1 MDHPVKLN
9 INPFL
14 IITSTI
20 AVLLSSFAAL
30 AAETKRQIE
39 EVVVTAEKVEST
51 VSDTSISIT
60 AFSEDTI
67 ENFGIQSPDELV
79 NYIPATTRDAYDIR
93 IRGVG
98 RNFRALGGDPGVAT
112 YYNGIFSPDFG
123 IAATENG
130 LYDLKRVEV
139 LRGPQGTLY
148 GRNSI
153 GGALNYVTNDP
164 TYEPEGEV
172 RVQWGAYSTK
182 EYYGILSGGIIDNV
196 LAARVV
202 GTKRQRAA
210 WQKGI
215 GDSADTD
222 GVNDHNLA
230 FTFLLEATDSLT
242 AKVRVNDRKSDR
254 TIGMYGLVD
263 EGPMGLRGPAT
274 SYPAYGLRVVPNGTP
289 GALTYTDPGS
299 GALISGLP
307 VRPGI
312 DEAASPQ
319 PNAGYQRSG
328 LPFDQ
333 LYGSKGED
341 TGYNLVNTS
350 AGRCEFPYPNTECN
364 HELFDHQASSLEL
377 TWDINEDMS
386 LTYLFG
392 TNDFE
397 YTFNIDIDGYDSEF
411 SKYRQ
416 TVLEDV
422 WSYSHELRLQAEF
435 ADRVSLTA
443 GLFQFKESRQQ
454 NYSLTNNTLRFT
466 QAADYGD
473 LAIATPTPPNLS
485 LIGLPDVDFGLGGAS
500 FMQLL
505 GFLTGIQQSPVTI
518 DSAGDG
524 EQVAGLW
531 GGSEDLYRHKNRVG
545 NEQVAA
551 YAQATIDLSDQF
563 SIVLGAR
570 YAKDD
575 KAALERRF
583 AYYELPATAS
593 GSGALLAGLSTL
605 PPAIMPLLGYA
616 ETPKMVA
623 NAAPFGALPAEINPF
638 GQNLLY
644 ALYAGGFVTPLSL
657 VNMAMGR
664 ATFTG
669 DPANPIAPNC
679 EITNANCASPLLLQ
693 GIPVSL
699 AWRTSDSDSWSD
711 TNFRVNLDWTPNDD
725 TLMYFSVT
733 TGYRAGGYSLGILD
747 ARGQNSGTGCVN
759 LGFYINCLSP
769 LSYDKETV
777 MAYEIGY
784 KGTLADGR
792 AQVNASIYRYDYEGY
807 QDQIDTYDMAQARSV
822 DTVTN
827 AGDATNQGF
836 EIELTWLL
844 GDYLTLGGNYSYT
857 DTEYSEDYLVTE
869 RDDPSLPN
877 SLFQYALNED
887 GSRVTTATG
896 FAFNLDAYLRQVQ
909 GNPLK
914 RIPKHK
920 GVIYGTYEFPTTN
933 GTLSLNAT
941 VSYTGEYWSSAIQR
955 ELDRVPSRRRVDL
968 SANWRDSEGKWV
980 VRGFVDNVTDERVY
994 RGFGTAT
1001 ESSNYRLTGERL
1013 YPRYWGVDITRRFGG

>member
-1 MDHPVKLN
+1 MDYPVKLN
-9 INPFL
+9 ITPFL
-14 IITSTI
+14 IITSAI
-20 AVLLSSFAAL
+20 AALLSSFAVL

-67 ENFGIQSPDELV
+67 EDFGIQSPDELV

-164 TYEPEGEV
+164 TFEPEGEL
-172 RVQWGAYSTK
+172 RVQLGDYNTK
-182 EYYGILSGGIIDNV
+182 EIYGIISGGIDDV

-202 GTKRQRAA
+202 GSKRERDP
-210 WQKGI
+210 WQTGL
-215 GDSADTD
+215 GNSADTD
-222 GVNDHNLA
+222 AINDQNLA
-230 FTFLLEATDSLT
+230 FSFLFQVGDSLT

-254 TIGMYGLVD
+254 AIGMYGLVD
-263 EGPMGLRGPAT
+263 EGPLGLRGPAT

-289 GALTYTDPGS
+289 DALTYTDPGS
-299 GALISGLP
+299 GVLVSGLP

-319 PNAGYQRSG
+319 PNAAFQRSEI
-328 LPFDQ
+328 PSDQ
-333 LYGSKGED
+333 LYGSQGED

-350 AGRCEFPYPNTECN
+350 SGRCEFPYPNTECN

-435 ADRVSLTA
+435 GDRVSLTA

-473 LAIATPTPPNLS
+473 LAIATPAA
-485 LIGLPDVDFGLGGAS
+485 FELGGAS
-500 FMQLL
+500 YVQLL
-505 GFLTGIQQSPVTI
+505 GVLRGLQQAPVTI

-524 EQVAGLW
+524 EQVGGFW

-545 NEQVAA
+545 NEQVAV
-551 YAQATIDLSDQF
+551 YTQATIEISDQF
-563 SIVLGAR
+563 SLVLGAR

-583 AYYELPATAS
+583 AYFELPASAS
-593 GSGALLAGLSTL
+593 GSGDLLAPLSTL
-605 PPAIMPLLGYA
+605 PPALLPLLGYA
-616 ETPKMVA
+616 ETPEMVA
-623 NAAPFGALPAEINPF
+623 NAAPFGALPAEINPY

-669 DPANPIAPNC
+669 DPANPIAPKC
-679 EITNANCASPLLLQ
+679 EITDASCTSPLLLQ
-693 GIPVSL
+693 GIPFSF

-733 TGYRAGGYSLGILD
+733 TGYRAGGYALGVLD
-747 ARGQNSGTGCVN
+747 ARGQNSGEGCVD

-777 MAYEIGY
+777 TAYEIGY
-784 KGTLADGR
+784 KGTWFDGR
-792 AQVNASIYRYDYEGY
+792 AQINASIYRYDYEGY

-836 EIELTWLL
+836 EIEATWLL
-844 GDYLTLGGNYSYT
+844 GDHLTLGGNYSFT
-857 DTEYSEDYLVTE
+857 DTEYSENYLVTE

-877 SLFQYALNED
+877 SLFQYALDEN
-887 GSRVTTATG
+887 GARVPNATETG
-896 FAFNLDAYLRQVQ
+896 FIFNLDAYLRQVQ

-920 GVIYGTYEFPTTN
+920 GVIYGIYEFPLAN
-933 GTLSLNAT
+933 GTLAINTTL
-941 VSYTGEYWSSAIQR
+941 SYTGEYWSSAIQR
-955 ELDRVPSRRRVDL
+955 ELDRVPSRRRLDL
-968 SANWRDSEGKWV
+968 SVNWRDSAERWIL
-980 VRGFVDNVTDERVY
+980 RGFVDNVTDERVF

-1013 YPRYWGVDITRRFGG
+1013 YPRYWGIDVTRRFGG

>member
-1 MDHPVKLN
+1 MEQQPSKQTALLIPLLFAIGFSPLLVVGAENERKL
-9 INPFL
+9 
-14 IITSTI
+14 
-20 AVLLSSFAAL
+20 
-30 AAETKRQIE
+30 E

-164 TYEPEGEV
+164 TYEPEGEI
-172 RVQWGAYSTK
+172 RVQLGAFSTV
-182 EYYGILSGGIIDNV
+182 EYYGILSGSLIDEV
-196 LAARVV
+196 LSARVV
-202 GTKRQRAA
+202 GTKRKRSP
-210 WQKGI
+210 WQEGI
-215 GDSADTD
+215 NDSSDTD
-222 GVNDHNLA
+222 GIDDHNVA
-230 FTFLLEATDSLT
+230 MTFLLEATDT
-242 AKVRVNDRKSDR
+242 FRAKMRVNNRKSDR
-254 TIGMYGLVD
+254 DIGMYGLIT
-263 EGPMGLRGPAT
+263 EGPVGLRGAAAT
-274 SYPAYGLRVVPNGTP
+274 TYPAYGLRAVPEGTP
-289 GALTYTDPGS
+289 GALSYTDPGS
-299 GALISGLP
+299 GASVFGLP

-319 PNAGYQRSG
+319 PNAAFGRTDV
-328 LPFDQ
+328 PAAR
-333 LYGSKGED
+333 LYGAIDED
-341 TGYNLVNTS
+341 TGYNLVNNS
-350 AGRCEFPYPNTECN
+350 GNNCKFPYANTECN

-377 TWDINEDMS
+377 TWDLSEDTT

-397 YTFNIDIDGYDSEF
+397 YTFNIDIDGYDSDF

-422 WSYSHELRLQAEF
+422 WSYSHELRVQTEF

-443 GLFQFKESRQQ
+443 GAFLFKESRRQ

-485 LIGLPDVDFGLGGAS
+485 LIGLSDVDFGLGGAS
-500 FMQLL
+500 FLQLL
-505 GFLTGIQQSPVTI
+505 GALTGLQQSPVTI
-518 DSAGDG
+518 DSASDG

-545 NEQVAA
+545 NEQTAF

-563 SIVLGAR
+563 SLVLGAR
-570 YAKDD
+570 HAEDD
-575 KAALERRF
+575 KDALERRF
-583 AYYELPATAS
+583 AYYELPAAAS
-593 GSGALLAGLSTL
+593 GAAGLLAGLSTL
-605 PPAIMPLLGYA
+605 PAAIMPLLGYA
-616 ETPKMVA
+616 ETPNMVA
-623 NAAPFGALPAEINPF
+623 NAAPFGALPAEVNPF
-638 GQNLLY
+638 GQNLLF
-644 ALYAGGFVTPLSL
+644 ALHAGGAVTPLSL
-657 VNMAMGR
+657 INMAMGR

-669 DPANPIAPNC
+669 DPANPIAANC
-679 EITNANCASPLLLQ
+679 EITDATCTSPLLLQ
-693 GIPVSL
+693 GVPVSL
-699 AWRTSDSDSWSD
+699 AWRTSDEDTWSD
-711 TNFRVNLDWTPNDD
+711 TNFRVNLDWTPNED

-733 TGYRAGGYSLGILD
+733 TGYRAGGYSLGVLD
-747 ARGQNSGTGCVN
+747 ARGQNTGAGCIN
-759 LGFYINCLSP
+759 TGFYINCLSP

-792 AQVNASIYRYDYEGY
+792 GQVNASIYRYDYEGY

-827 AGDATNQGF
+827 AGDAINQGF
-836 EIELTWLL
+836 EIEVTWLL

-857 DTEYSEDYLVTE
+857 DTEYSESYLVTE

-877 SLFQYALNED
+877 SLFQFALNPD

-920 GVIYGTYEFPTTN
+920 GVIYGTYDFPMES

-941 VSYTGEYWSSAIQR
+941 LGYTGEYWSGAIQR
-955 ELDRVPSRRRVDL
+955 ELDRVPSRHRVDL
-968 SANWRDSEGKWV
+968 SVNWRDASEKLV
-980 VRGFVDNVTDERVY
+980 VRAFVDNVTDERVF
-994 RGFGTAT
+994 RGFGTST

-1013 YPRYWGVDITRRFGG
+1013 YPRYWGIDVTRRFGG